1 MSLYRLRYFF
11 DYRSGCLWS
20 ANEAANSR
28 FGYPVPLSELP
39 LSEETSRNADRIGAW
54 FDRSLNWD
62 YPPDPGPWR
71 QEECDRFNMATA
83 DLLATIR
90 QELGSEFEIVDEQ
103 VVMAEDPDLDKYL
116 AYPKGFRR

>member
-1 MSLYRLRYFF
+1 M
-11 DYRSGCLWS
+11 
-20 ANEAANSR
+20 
-28 FGYPVPLSELP
+28 
-39 LSEETSRNADRIGAW
+39 RIGSVHGLIA
-54 FDRSLNWD
+54 RSIGTIH
-62 YPPDPGPWR
+62 PIPGLGGR
-71 QEECDRFNMATA
+71 KSAIGSNMATA